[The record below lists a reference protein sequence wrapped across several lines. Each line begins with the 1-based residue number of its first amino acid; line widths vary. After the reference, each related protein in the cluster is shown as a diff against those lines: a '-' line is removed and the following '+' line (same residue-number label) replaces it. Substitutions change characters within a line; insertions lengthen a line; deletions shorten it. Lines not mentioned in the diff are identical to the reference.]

1 MNSNRR
7 IGVFISI
14 ILLGSIFIL
23 SCAGVKPAVE
33 PVAVVPSE
41 PVVEDDVFTL
51 MEKGQ
56 AGKARE
62 FFRGR
67 ADVNSRD
74 AKGRTPLHVALDL
87 KDADLAA
94 FLLSLGAKPDTAD
107 AIGRTP
113 LEIAC
118 QNKDAASIEVLLKAG
133 ADIFL
138 LGSTKKIPAEFILES
153 GGTLLAGAINPKT
166 VEAKDTKGQTLLHL
180 AALWGDFNATELIL
194 SKGGKALVRDN
205 DGKSP
210 LDLCFAQ
217 PNSLKHAKTAEQL
230 ALAGSTSAN
239 TNYIYFIPAVRSSN
253 YDVRFDDGLAPLH
266 FAARSGQLGFVS
278 WLIERKADVN
288 AQSASGST
296 PLHEAF
302 RMGHLEVAKILL
314 NAGASVNA
322 KDAKGNS
329 PMHLVMPKA
338 ARSAG
343 ISLLLSKGADPNIK
357 DDYGDSPL
365 HVAVA
370 TNLGMDIIK
379 LLLDGKSDPN
389 NRNSAG
395 RTPLHVAVDNER
407 IDYIPLLI
415 DKGADVFASDTA
427 GRTPFDLSLLKGEPV
442 QKGMIS
448 ESTVTASD
456 NGGNTQLHVAVQAG
470 SDTRVINLILD
481 RKADPN
487 ALNKSGDTALHL
499 AISKNSK
506 DIGELLI
513 ARGSNIFLTN
523 AIGQSS
529 LYLAAHSPEGI
540 KPWIINS
547 ATVEARDGLGN
558 GILHFAATWKLD
570 TALPLIIQRGAD
582 PEARNATGETPL
594 FSAVKANSPST
605 VAVLV
610 ASGASSDTRDTLG
623 NTALHAAIR
632 WNAKSSA
639 SALITNGA
647 NPNARNLLGKT
658 ALHDAVRLGLTE
670 LESLLLSGGASIE
683 ARDLAGMTPLF
694 VAVNANLA
702 AATERLAEQGASI
715 NTRNGMGDTPL
726 HAGILSGRQDIM
738 NILLTRGATIHARN
752 AAGISPLS
760 LALQTGIDASE
771 TVLTKDRV
779 NQADDDGRTPLSIA
793 VSEGISIEVIKK
805 IIELGA
811 RISEPDAQGATPLHI
826 ALRSK
831 RFDVTRLLIES
842 GAEIFGNDINGDSP
856 ASMALTSGTESLQ
869 TILTPLVLN
878 QMDVV
883 GNTLLHFAAIKGN
896 ADIIKSLL
904 ALGAVKEALNIA
916 GETPADL
923 ARRWNKTENEKAL
936 N

>member
-7 IGVFISI
+7 IGVFIFI
-14 ILLGSIFIL
+14 IILGSIFVL
-23 SCAGVKPAVE
+23 SCAGVKPAVQ
-33 PVAVVPSE
+33 PVVDVPAE

-51 MEKGQ
+51 IEKGQ

-67 ADVNSRD
+67 ADVNSKD

-87 KDADLAA
+87 KDAELAS
-94 FLLSLGAKPDTAD
+94 FLLSLGAKPNTAD
-107 AIGRTP
+107 ASGRTP

-118 QNKDAASIEVLLKAG
+118 LNKDAASIEALSMAG
-133 ADIFL
+133 ADIFMP
-138 LGSTKKIPAEFILES
+138 GSSKQIPAEFIMET
-153 GGTLLAGAINPKT
+153 GGSLLTAAINPKT
-166 VEAKDTKGQTLLHL
+166 VEAKDETGRTLLHL
-180 AALWGDFNATELIL
+180 AANRGDFVAAELIL
-194 SKGGKALVRDN
+194 SKGAKALARDN
-205 DGKSP
+205 EGKTP
-210 LDLCFAQ
+210 LDLSFNQ
-217 PNSLKHAKTAEQL
+217 PNSLKHAKTAERL
-230 ALAGSTSAN
+230 ALAGSMSSNAN
-239 TNYIYFIPAVRSSN
+239 YNYFIPAVRSSN

-266 FAARSGQLGFVS
+266 FATRLGQLGFIS

-302 RMGHLEVAKILL
+302 RMGHLEAATLLL

-343 ISLLLSKGADPNIK
+343 VTLLLSKGADPNIK

-370 TNLGMDIIK
+370 TNLGIEIVK

-395 RTPLHVAVDNER
+395 RTPLHVAVENER
-407 IDYIPLLI
+407 TDYIPLLI
-415 DKGADVFASDTA
+415 KKGADVFASDT
-427 GRTPFDLSLLKGEPV
+427 GGKTPFDLSLPKGEAV
-442 QKGMIS
+442 LKGMIS
-448 ESTVTASD
+448 ESTVNASD

-487 ALNKSGDTALHL
+487 TLNKSGDTALHL

-506 DIGELLI
+506 EIGELLI

-523 AIGQSS
+523 AAGQSA
-529 LYLAAHSPEGI
+529 LYLAAHSPDGLR
-540 KPWIINS
+540 PWIINS

-558 GILHFAATWKLD
+558 GILHFAAAWKLD
-570 TALPLIIQRGAD
+570 TALPLIIQRGAN

-610 ASGASSDTRDTLG
+610 ASGASADTRDTLG
-623 NTALHAAIR
+623 NTALHAAVR
-632 WNAKSSA
+632 WNAKTSA
-639 SALITNGA
+639 SALLENGA

-670 LESLLLSGGASIE
+670 LEPLLLSGGASLE

-694 VAVNANLA
+694 EAVNANLA
-702 AATERLAEQGASI
+702 STTERLAEQGASI
-715 NTRNGMGDTPL
+715 NTRNGIGDTPL
-726 HAGILSGRQDIM
+726 HAAITSGRRDIM
-738 NILLTRGATIHARN
+738 NILLSRGAAIHARN
-752 AAGISPLS
+752 AAGVSPLH
-760 LALQTGIDASE
+760 LALQTGLEASE
-771 TVLTKDRV
+771 TILTKDRV
-779 NQADDDGRTPLSIA
+779 NQADDEGRTPLSIA
-793 VSEGISIEVIKK
+793 VSEGIPIDTIKK
-805 IIELGA
+805 IVQLGA
-811 RISEPDAQGATPLHI
+811 RISEPDAQGSTPLHS
-826 ALRSK
+826 ALHSK
-831 RFDVTRLLIES
+831 RFDVALLLIES
-842 GAEIFGNDINGDSP
+842 EAELFGNDINGDSP
-856 ASMALTSGTESLQ
+856 ASLALELGSESLQ
-869 TILTPLVLN
+869 TILIPSVLS
-878 QMDVV
+878 QRDVV
-883 GNTLLHFAAIKGN
+883 GNTLLHFAAFKSS
-896 ADIIKSLL
+896 ADVIKSLL
-904 ALGAVKEALNIA
+904 AMGAVKDARNIA

-923 ARRWNKTENEKAL
+923 ARRWNKKENEKAL